1 MTSRRLTPSRYSLM
15 TRFSPRQTGSVA
27 QSSLRGQSAGSCAA
41 HGTGA
46 RSPSVRRRM
55 SPTVYYRGGFASI

>member
-1 MTSRRLTPSRYSLM
+1 M

-27 QSSLRGQSAGSCAA
+27 QSSLRGQTAGSCAA

-46 RSPSVRRRM
+46 RSPLRQAQDVADGVL
-55 SPTVYYRGGFASI
+55 PGA